1 MAHLSRLSLLIG
13 IVCMSSC
20 AYVDHARH
28 WMGDFVPSVN
38 VARVGGGGGHMSMDI
53 TTAVCTS
60 DPFVHT
66 SLWMTDLSY
75 KQIENGDIQNGQ
87 ILHIEMLFPPRAGET
102 PIDPA
107 ATNLSLRYIVISN
120 NEVGVY
126 EGGGF
131 GYPIGGHEDGEMS
144 LRVEPSGLALA
155 EKTDG
160 FVDLLSPATLSAVFS
175 GTCDDMAGHR
185 LADGIDQFVT
195 NALGRTIYV
204 RKRDPAVDES
214 KIEERKLKG
223 A

>member
-1 MAHLSRLSLLIG
+1 MAYLSRLSLLIG
-13 IVCMSSC
+13 IFCMSSC
-20 AYVDHARH
+20 AYIDHARH

-38 VARVGGGGGHMSMDI
+38 VAKVGGNGGRMSMDI

-75 KQIENGDIQNGQ
+75 KQVENGDIQNGQ

-120 NEVGVY
+120 DEVGVY

-144 LRVEPSGLALA
+144 LRVEPSGLVLA
-155 EKTDG
+155 ESTDG
-160 FVDLLSPATLSAVFS
+160 FVDLLSPATLSAVFT

-204 RKRDPAVDES
+204 QKRDPTVDES
-214 KIEERKLKG
+214 GIGGRELKG
-223 A
+223 V